1 MSGKKKVEISFLFN
15 FSDLKWTFAMILVLT
30 IIIIMMI
37 ILIMNENNNIDK
49 GMKMNVVRAFWFF
62 FACALIIFLGSF
74 FWLFTIFFK
83 RRIGAGREG
92 REGGSIINLKLIS
105 TYSIS
110 TCYHWMGPFRVSVST
125 EDWFCSP
132 LWFLNCENNY
142 AFMAIYD

>member
-1 MSGKKKVEISFLFN
+1 MLGKKKVEISFLFN

-37 ILIMNENNNIDK
+37 IWNENNNIDK

-74 FWLFTIFFK
+74 FWLVTIFFK

-132 LWFLNCENNY
+132 LWF
-142 AFMAIYD
+142 MAIYD